1 MEHAPTEHRAVELW
15 SPPPLARRTSHHL
28 RPDPSRVLSMM
39 FVAGYDDFGSKQSRT
54 SMVINRV
61 LALSD
66 DEVKETLREV
76 LDRFSHRH
84 PEFHLSLDNH
94 AHRVANR
101 IKPDVHISDER
112 WRLIG
117 AFFTHEFSVEGASL
131 SNPSVVLHPDQRDVP
146 EGAARWVMSVRCIG
160 EGHRSSIGFRTGIVG
175 PNGFVTV
182 DPPGAHLSAGLH
194 EESQLEYMSFV
205 GLLGTL
211 DDFGENAKYVLEGL
225 GSTFSVSELEH
236 RLNLLLHDRDT
247 YRGAEISVE
256 HFRAIADRNYCVA
269 FPHESQL
276 SERVLWPRA
285 AAEWRGMEDARFTRF
300 LHDANGDTNVTY
312 YATYTAFDGINISQ
326 QILRT
331 DDFTTFDVS
340 PLAGPAASGK
350 GLAIFPRRIDG
361 RYVALSR
368 ADHETNSIAFS
379 HHLEYWEDR
388 ALLQSPARP
397 WELIQLGNCG
407 APIET
412 EAGWLVLTHGVGPMR
427 TYAISAMLLD
437 LDDPLRVI
445 GTLDAP
451 LLSPAETER
460 NGYVP
465 NVVYSC
471 GSLLHGQ
478 TLMIPFGIADESIG
492 IATADID
499 VLLDHLTR

>member
-1 MEHAPTEHRAVELW
+1 MEHASIEPW
-15 SPPPLARRTSHHL
+15 SPPPLAHRTGHHL
-28 RPDPSRVLSMM
+28 RPDSSRVLSMM
-39 FVAGYDDFGSKQSRT
+39 FVAGYEDFGSKQSRT
-54 SMVINRV
+54 STVINRV
-61 LALSD
+61 LELSD
-66 DEVKETLREV
+66 EQVNETLRDV
-76 LDRFSHRH
+76 VNRFSHRH
-84 PEFHLSLDNH
+84 PDFHLSLDSH

-101 IKPDVHISDER
+101 VKPDVHISDER

-131 SNPSVVLHPDQRDVP
+131 SNPSAVLHPSQDGVP
-146 EGAARWVMSVRCIG
+146 DGAARWVMSVRCIG
-160 EGHRSSIGFRTGIVG
+160 EGHRSSIGFRTGLIDA
-175 PNGFVTV
+175 NGFVTV
-182 DPPGAHLSAGLH
+182 DPPGVHLTAGQH
-194 EESQLEYMSFV
+194 DDSQLEYMSFV

-225 GSTFSVSELEH
+225 GSTFTVSELEH
-236 RLNLLLHDRDT
+236 RLNMLLHERDT
-247 YRGAEISVE
+247 YRSAETSID
-256 HFRAIADRNYCVA
+256 HFRVIADRNYCVT
-269 FPHESQL
+269 FPHESDL

-285 AAEWRGMEDARFTRF
+285 AAEWRGMEDARFARF
-300 LHDANGDTNVTY
+300 VEDDGTAVY
-312 YATYTAFDGINISQ
+312 YATYTAFDGVNISQ
-326 QILRT
+326 QFART
-331 DDFTTFDVS
+331 DDFATFDIS

-350 GLAIFPRRIDG
+350 GLALFPRRIDG

-368 ADHETNSIAFS
+368 ADHETNSLAFS

-388 ALLQSPARP
+388 ALLQSPSRP

-407 APIET
+407 SPIET

-451 LLSPAETER
+451 LLAPSEAER

-471 GSLLHGQ
+471 GSMLHDR

-492 IATADID
+492 IATADLD
-499 VLLDHLTR
+499 MLLEHLTGT

>member
-1 MEHAPTEHRAVELW
+1 MEHSSIEPWT
-15 SPPPLARRTSHHL
+15 PPPLAIRTGHHL

-39 FVAGYDDFGSKQSRT
+39 FVAGYEEFGAKESRT

-61 LALSD
+61 LSLSD
-66 DEVKETLREV
+66 DEVSATLRDV
-76 LDRFSHRH
+76 VDRFSHRH
-84 PEFHLSLDNH
+84 PDFHLSLDSH

-101 IKPDVHISDER
+101 VKPDVHISDDR

-131 SNPSVVLHPDQRDVP
+131 SNPSAVLHPDQNDVP
-146 EGAARWVMSVRCIG
+146 PGSARYVMSVRCIG
-160 EGHRSSIGFRTGIVG
+160 EGHRSSIGFRTGLVG
-175 PNGFVTV
+175 PDGSVTV
-182 DPPGAHLSAGLH
+182 DPPAVHLTAGQQ

-205 GLLGTL
+205 GLLGRY

-225 GSTFSVSELEH
+225 GSTFTQAELEN

-247 YRGAEISVE
+247 YRGAEVSVE
-256 HFRAIADRNYCVA
+256 HFRSIANRNYCIA
-269 FPHESQL
+269 FPHESRL
-276 SERVLWPRA
+276 SERILWPRA

-300 LHDANGDTNVTY
+300 TDDDGQVTY
-312 YATYTAFDGINISQ
+312 YATYTAFDGTNISQ
-326 QILRT
+326 QFLRT
-331 DDFTTFDVS
+331 DDFATFDVS

-350 GLAIFPRRIDG
+350 GLALFPRQIDG

-368 ADHETNSIAFS
+368 ADHETNSISFS

-437 LDDPLRVI
+437 LEDPLRVI
-445 GTLDAP
+445 GTLDTP
-451 LLSPAETER
+451 LLAPTEMER

-471 GSLLHGQ
+471 GSMLHGK

-492 IATADID
+492 IATANLDT
-499 VLLDHLTR
+499 LLEHLTDRR

>member
-1 MEHAPTEHRAVELW
+1 MEHATIEPW
-15 SPPPLARRTSHHL
+15 SPPPLAHRTAHHL
-28 RPDPSRVLSMM
+28 RPDPARVLSMM

-61 LALSD
+61 MALSD
-66 DEVKETLREV
+66 SEVSETLREV
-76 LDRFSHRH
+76 LNRFSHRH
-84 PEFHLSLDNH
+84 PDFHLSLDSH

-131 SNPSVVLHPDQRDVP
+131 SNPSVVLHPDQEGVP

-160 EGHRSSIGFRTGIVG
+160 EGHRSSIGFRTGTIDASGV
-175 PNGFVTV
+175 VTV
-182 DPPGAHLSAGLH
+182 DPPGVHLTAGEH

-225 GSTFSVSELEH
+225 GSTFSLSELEH

-247 YRGAEISVE
+247 YRGAETSVE

-269 FPHESQL
+269 FPHESAV

-300 LHDANGDTNVTY
+300 AHRDGPEGNDTRVTY
-312 YATYTAFDGINISQ
+312 YGTYTAFDGTNISQ
-326 QILRT
+326 QFLQT
-331 DDFTTFDVS
+331 DDFVTFDVS

-350 GLAIFPRRIDG
+350 GLALFPRQIDG

-368 ADHETNSIAFS
+368 ADHETNSLSFS

-388 ALLQSPARP
+388 ALLQSPTRP

-437 LDDPLRVI
+437 LEDPLRVI

-451 LLSPAETER
+451 LLAPTEMER

-471 GSLLHGQ
+471 GSMLHGK

-492 IATADID
+492 IATANLDT
-499 VLLDHLTR
+499 LLEHLTDGR